1 MIEFQLPD
9 MTCGHCASRVTQ
21 ALKLND
27 PACQVHIDLKAQKV
41 QVQGSDD
48 RQTLADALT
57 EAGYPP
63 A

>member
-9 MTCGHCASRVTQ
+9 MTCSHCANRVTQ
-21 ALKLND
+21 TLKLTD
-27 PACQVHIDLKAQKV
+27 PACQVSVDLKAQTV
-41 QVQGSDD
+41 QVQSTDD

-57 EAGYPP
+57 DAGYPP

>member
-9 MTCGHCASRVTQ
+9 MTCGHCASRVAQ

-27 PACQVHIDLKAQKV
+27 PACQVSVDLKAQKV
-41 QVQGSDD
+41 QVQSTDD
-48 RQTLADALT
+48 RQSLADALT
-57 EAGYPP
+57 EAGYQP

>member
-21 ALKLND
+21 TLRQAD
-27 PACQVHIDLKAQKV
+27 PGCEVRIDLKSQTV
-41 QVQGSDD
+41 QVQSNDD
-48 RQTLADALT
+48 RQALADALS

>member
-1 MIEFQLPD
+1 MIEFRLPD
-9 MTCGHCASRVTQ
+9 MTCGHCASTVEKT
-21 ALKLND
+21 LKLTD
-27 PACQVHIDLKAQKV
+27 PRCRVSVDLEARKV
-41 QVQGSDD
+41 QVQSVDD